1 MGTPFLSALLSALVV
16 SLISFSGILFL
27 AIKMDVLQKVV
38 FVLVSFAVGALF
50 GSAFFVLIPESY
62 EIVTNPLHTGLLIA
76 TGIMALFVL
85 EKFIHWRHDHD
96 VEGIKKED
104 SLGYISLVTDGL
116 HNFIDGVLIAAAWA
130 TSPEIGLA
138 TTISVIIHEVPQ
150 EISDFGIL
158 IYAGFTKKKALIFNF
173 LSAVTTILGVI
184 FTFWL
189 GRSFEN
195 ITNYFLPFAAGGFI
209 YLAGSDLIPQLNQ
222 EKSMGK
228 NITQFFVIL
237 VGLLMMLFI
246 SQSHS
251 HSHSHEPAHHEHII
265 HDHNLHEH

>member
-1 MGTPFLSALLSALVV
+1 MGTPFINALLSAVVV
-16 SLISFSGILFL
+16 SLIAFSGILFL
-27 AIKMDVLQKVV
+27 AIKMEALQKIV

-50 GSAFFVLIPESY
+50 GSAFFVLVPESY
-62 EIVTNPLHTGLLIA
+62 EIIHNPLHTGLMVVA
-76 TGIMALFVL
+76 GIMALFIL

-138 TTISVIIHEVPQ
+138 TTLSVIIHEVPQ

-158 IYAGFTKKKALIFNF
+158 IYAGFTKKKALFFNF
-173 LSAVTTILGVI
+173 LAAVSTIIGVI

-209 YLAGSDLIPQLNQ
+209 YLAGSDLIPHLNQ

-228 NITQFFVIL
+228 NITQFFVIII
-237 VGLLMMLFI
+237 GLLMMLFI

-251 HSHSHEPAHHEHII
+251 HTHSNDTSHIHEHTI
-265 HDHNLHEH
+265 HDHGITK